1 MSRCYCV
8 IRDGVMVDKT
18 IMKFLI
24 LNFKLHALFAL
35 MILIGC
41 GNQRDNARKELD
53 RLGIE
58 YSEKSFLHRL
68 RKGDAILTNLFLTS
82 GMNPN
87 ARFLRSYDST
97 SQGEL
102 NEPTPLMIA
111 ARDGHSKLVRL
122 LLARGADVNALA
134 TNGQT
139 ALMYAA
145 RYAPVDVMESLIK
158 KGAKVNAKDE
168 DGKTALTFAVL
179 FDRVEIIKSLLQ
191 NGGDVNARDRFHFTP
206 LMQAAIKGKANII
219 TVLLTNGA
227 DLTAANDQGQTVLM
241 LATEY
246 NRIEAVRLLLMNGA
260 DIRSR
265 DKKNRTALDVAKS
278 KQYKTIIDLF
288 ADASAKK

>member
-1 MSRCYCV
+1 M
-8 IRDGVMVDKT
+8 K
-18 IMKFLI
+18 KFLVLSLKWI
-24 LNFKLHALFAL
+24 CVLALLTIVA
-35 MILIGC
+35 C

-122 LLARGADVNALA
+122 LLSRGADVNALA

-145 RYAPVDVMESLIK
+145 RYAPAEVVESLIK
-158 KGAKVNAKDE
+158 KGANVNAKDE

-179 FDRVEIIKSLLQ
+179 FDRLDIVKSLLHYKA
-191 NGGDVNARDRFHFTP
+191 DVNARDRFHFTP
-206 LMQAAIKGKANII
+206 LMQAAIKGRADII
-219 TVLLTNGA
+219 TVLLANGA
-227 DLTAANDQGQTVLM
+227 DLRAANDQGQTVLM
-241 LATEY
+241 LSAEY
-246 NRIEAVRLLLMNGA
+246 NRIEAVRIILKKGA
-260 DIRSR
+260 DIRVR
-265 DKKNRTALDVAKS
+265 DKKNRNALDIAKFE
-278 KQYKTIIDLF
+278 QHQTIIDLLTE
-288 ADASAKK
+288 ASEKM